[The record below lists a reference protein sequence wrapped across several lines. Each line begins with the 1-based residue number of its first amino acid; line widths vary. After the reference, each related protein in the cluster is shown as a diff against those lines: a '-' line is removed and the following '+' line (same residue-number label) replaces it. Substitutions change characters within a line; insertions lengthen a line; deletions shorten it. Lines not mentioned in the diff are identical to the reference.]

1 MMHVLSAQLSTLF
14 SKAFNICRTSNWSG
28 PVHSMKH
35 FAELGSN
42 AWSRAGWVSEHTWR
56 SLAPAWLGYAL
67 SKWCL
72 KKSEAVKQ
80 GKSAYRATSITYLNF
95 WKLLVVSAFV
105 FLFIW
110 FFGHWAVP
118 LRCYAKYPH
127 KWPHQCV
134 KYYSKVETVCLL
146 LVTFFCFHG
155 NLLQAQNI
163 LCLTF
168 QLVEVCS

>member
-35 FAELGSN
+35 FAELGSS

-72 KKSEAVKQ
+72 KKSEAVRR
-80 GKSAYRATSITYLNF
+80 KSQCIRQSLSHTWIFESFL
-95 WKLLVVSAFV
+95 WWVLL
-105 FLFIW
+105 
-110 FFGHWAVP
+110 
-118 LRCYAKYPH
+118 
-127 KWPHQCV
+127 
-134 KYYSKVETVCLL
+134 
-146 LVTFFCFHG
+146 FFCLFG
-155 NLLQAQNI
+155 FLDIGQFLLDATPSIHTNDHTSVWNI
-163 LCLTF
+163 IPKLKQRVF
-168 QLVEVCS
+168 F